1 MALQKKGVCRR
12 FASIFVNCAPNHSRM
27 FRLFLLILLLGVSGC
42 RTARGPMALP
52 SPEGISSGMLAPER
66 LVASFPDVN
75 QILSGTG
82 RSTPIPLPSPISAPP
97 RLREDPPAQ
106 LHYGDSWNTRD
117 FRTGPRWTP
126 ADTVVLHL
134 LSDQE
139 RYHLPAGKPI
149 SEFGPRGRSR
159 HTGLDLKMDLGD
171 SLFASFDGKVRFAGT
186 YSGYGKAVLIRCYNG
201 LELVYAHLSALSVEV
216 NQTVNAGDLIGRA
229 GRTGRATTV
238 HLHLETRYK
247 GEPFNPRL
255 VFNHAQGMLRSA
267 TLILTPS
274 SFKQYGNRLPDNEL
288 SFALQSE
295 LISRRVTGR
304 SLSILSSEPES
315 RIASQPAI
323 QPQLAA
329 TGLEKPQESRAVP
342 ASQQGNSVIHTVQK
356 GDTLYALARRY
367 GTSIHA
373 ICSRNGITEKSVLRL
388 GQKLQIL

>member
-1 MALQKKGVCRR
+1 MALQKKGVRRR
-12 FASIFVNCAPNHSRM
+12 FASIFVNCAPNHSCM

-42 RTARGPMALP
+42 RTARGPVALP
-52 SPEGISSGMLAPER
+52 LSEGITSGMIAPER

-75 QILSGTG
+75 QIMLGVE
-82 RSTPIPLPSPISAPP
+82 RSTPIPLPSPIAAPP

-106 LHYGDSWNTRD
+106 FYYGDSWNNRD
-117 FRTGPRWTP
+117 FRTGPRWNPT
-126 ADTVVLHL
+126 DTVVLHL

-139 RYHLPAGKPI
+139 RYHLPVGKPI
-149 SEFGPRGRSR
+149 SEFGPRGRSK

-201 LELVYAHLSALSVEV
+201 LELVYAHLSDISVAV
-216 NQTVNAGDLIGRA
+216 NQAVTAGDLIGRA

-255 VFNHAQGMLRSA
+255 VFNHAQGMLRTA

-274 SFKQYGNRLPDNEL
+274 SFKQNGNRLPDNEL

-295 LISRRVTGR
+295 LISRRVTGP
-304 SLSILSSEPES
+304 SPSILTSGPEM
-315 RIASQPAI
+315 RMASQPHI
-323 QPQLAA
+323 QPQLVA
-329 TGLEKPQESRAVP
+329 TELVTPQQTQAMTV
-342 ASQQGNSVIHTVQK
+342 AMGNSVIHTVQK

-373 ICSRNGITEKSVLRL
+373 ICSRNGITDKSVLRL